1 MNYGDSSVSKMVKE
15 SSSTSFDYEESLVS
29 EGAPTVATTCT
40 PAYEER
46 ESRCYTRSSSRGMP
60 LTSILKRRENLYD
73 VSIMD
78 IHSNDYDGDDEDQD
92 VKFKVDHRVRWTHP
106 LVTQIYLR
114 PRTKS
119 KYKAKLFYTSQEY
132 SQFRGEYRAFIME
145 QRRLQRVQQARKNP
159 PTSTSTLH
167 RVLSFASQF
176 ITGLDVPQSS
186 SASPQDENCLSHN
199 GEDHDEETTY
209 SPAVTASELYDVLYL
224 Y

>member
-1 MNYGDSSVSKMVKE
+1 MNSRDSSVSTMVKE
-15 SSSTSFDYEESLVS
+15 SSFISFDSEESLVS

-40 PAYEER
+40 P
-46 ESRCYTRSSSRGMP
+46 RSSSRGMP

-78 IHSNDYDGDDEDQD
+78 IHSNDHDGDDEDQD

-106 LVTQIYLR
+106 LVTQIFLR

-132 SQFRGEYRAFIME
+132 SQFRGEYRTFIME
-145 QRRLQRVQQARKNP
+145 QRRLQKAQQARKNP